1 MKESYKFLF
10 LFSFILFPFNSHSLD
25 DVTTDIFRTGC
36 IQTAKSQPTKMNEKV
51 INLYCN
57 CVSQEISKRFT
68 NDSLHKKLKELE
80 KEWIKQGKPARTN
93 LLWEDPMMKDL
104 ITTCFDSITKNY
116 DGPLYE

>member
-25 DVTTDIFRTGC
+25 DLTRDLFLTNC
-36 IQTAKSQPTKMNEKV
+36 IQAAQSQPNKMNGKV
-51 INLYCN
+51 INLYCT
-57 CVSQEISKRFT
+57 CVTEKISERFT
-68 NDSLHKKLKELE
+68 NDSLHKKMKELE
-80 KEWIKQGKPARTN
+80 KEWIKEGKPPRTN
-93 LLWEDPMMKDL
+93 LLWEDPMLKDL